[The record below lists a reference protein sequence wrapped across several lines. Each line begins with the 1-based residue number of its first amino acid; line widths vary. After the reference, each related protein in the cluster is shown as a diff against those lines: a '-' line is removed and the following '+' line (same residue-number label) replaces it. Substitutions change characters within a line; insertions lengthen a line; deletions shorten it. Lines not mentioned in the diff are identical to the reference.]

1 VEILI
6 ETVSN
11 ILHIHISGELDA
23 NSSIELDEV
32 IKKAIAERRT
42 RIMIDCHALRYIS
55 SAGVGVFLSHL
66 DDIKNLGGRFVFY
79 SMSAGVFSIFE
90 ILGLH
95 SMIDIVKEH
104 AEAQKIFDESESD
117 NGMQHTRAG
126 GDTRIP

>member
-23 NSSIELDEV
+23 NSSIKLDEV
-32 IKKAIAERRT
+32 IKKAVAERRT
-42 RIMIDCHALRYIS
+42 KILVDCRELRYIS

-66 DDIKNLGGRFVFY
+66 DDVKNLGGRFVFCN
-79 SMSAGVFSIFE
+79 MSAGVFSIFE

-95 SMIDIVKEH
+95 NMIDIVKEH
-104 AEAQKIFDESESD
+104 AEAQKIFDESKPY
-117 NGMQHTRAG
+117 NGM
-126 GDTRIP
+126 

>member
-1 VEILI
+1 MEILV

-32 IKKAIAERRT
+32 IKNAIVQRRAKM
-42 RIMIDCHALRYIS
+42 MIDCSGLRYIS

-66 DDIKNLGGRFVFY
+66 DDVKSLGGRFVFY
-79 SMSAGVFSIFE
+79 KMSAGVFSIFE

-95 SMIDIVKEH
+95 NMIDIVKEH
-104 AEAQKIFDESESD
+104 EEAQKIFDES
-117 NGMQHTRAG
+117 
-126 GDTRIP
+126 